1 MNYKGFNIVSLVMIL
16 KIDINRK
23 EPNRIEENQTKS
35 ILFGSDWITLYKT
48 KNQKNSNRIMQN
60 QIEKSNTRPYGIY

>member
-35 ILFGSDWITLYKT
+35 ILFGSD
-48 KNQKNSNRIMQN
+48 
-60 QIEKSNTRPYGIY
+60 